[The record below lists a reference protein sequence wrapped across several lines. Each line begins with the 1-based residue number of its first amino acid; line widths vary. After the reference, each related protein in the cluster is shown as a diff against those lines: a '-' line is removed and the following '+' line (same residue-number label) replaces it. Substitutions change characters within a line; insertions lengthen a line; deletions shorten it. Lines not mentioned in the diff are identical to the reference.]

1 MLTVFDIYSF
11 YFYFNVYLSY
21 VAHVNYIFKRI
32 WYGNAIFRWPWVTLE
47 GRISNH
53 SSASTSQALAVSP
66 VKH

>member
-1 MLTVFDIYSF
+1 
-11 YFYFNVYLSY
+11 
-21 VAHVNYIFKRI
+21 
-32 WYGNAIFRWPWVTLE
+32 VTLK